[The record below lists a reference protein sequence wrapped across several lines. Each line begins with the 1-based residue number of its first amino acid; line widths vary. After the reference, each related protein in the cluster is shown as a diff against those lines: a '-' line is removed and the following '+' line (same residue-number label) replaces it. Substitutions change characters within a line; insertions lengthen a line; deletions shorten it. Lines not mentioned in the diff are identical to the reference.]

1 MHGYVTPGG
10 RKVWDRWGPKACY
23 NRRGNIRP
31 PDLHCHKPC
40 RPHLTKQKRR
50 AGANTAWIAA
60 LKEFN
65 AENVTWCVPKKGNPK
80 RPLPAYR
87 KVMEIKERIEK
98 ERLIRKIGKPPQL
111 ERVADEGNWPRAI
124 PKKGQTQQQANL
136 QAAAIAADK
145 KRREEEAEGYRL
157 AQEWA
162 REQEAKKAARAQKF
176 IKDNAWTAL
185 PARVTR
191 SGRGG

>member
-1 MHGYVTPGG
+1 
-10 RKVWDRWGPKACY
+10 
-23 NRRGNIRP
+23 
-31 PDLHCHKPC
+31 
-40 RPHLTKQKRR
+40 LTKAKRR

-65 AENVTWCVPKKGNPK
+65 AENTTWCVPKKGNPK
-80 RPLPAYR
+80 KPLPDYR
-87 KVMEIKERIEK
+87 KVMAIKERIEK

-111 ERVADEGNWPRAI
+111 ERVADEGNWPRPI

-162 REQEAKKAARAQKF
+162 REEERRKEGKHKSSSRIMHGPPCRRESPGAREKVGKRCLF
-176 IKDNAWTAL
+176 SD
-185 PARVTR
+185 V
-191 SGRGG
+191 